1 MKVVWNKGPLYAS
14 DIVDTVSKNHNWHPK
29 TVRTLLARLVQKGVV
44 GFKKEGRAYVYDALK
59 SEPDCVRDESETFLK
74 RVFRGDLNSL
84 FSYFIQKRKLSASQ
98 LSELRRL
105 VRSK

>member
-1 MKVVWNKGPLYAS
+1 MPATSWIRS
-14 DIVDTVSKNHNWHPK
+14 PK
-29 TVRTLLARLVQKGVV
+29 TTIGIQKLFTLLARLVQKGVV